1 MAFLLCSTSFFLHL
15 LFLTFAETSCC
26 IFLRPLLFVF
36 NWMLKRRL
44 EGCMSSLILPDAPH
58 LREIAFSGVM
68 ECTFEFIVPS
78 IYDYVLRG
86 GFAVV
91 FCSRVRYV
99 PLQGLP
105 FLLTCIGVPK
115 FLWL

>member
-1 MAFLLCSTSFFLHL
+1 MSR
-15 LFLTFAETSCC
+15 
-26 IFLRPLLFVF
+26 RPPLA
-36 NWMLKRRL
+36 
-44 EGCMSSLILPDAPH
+44 GDY
-58 LREIAFSGVM
+58 FSRVM

-99 PLQGLP
+99 LLQGLP
-105 FLLTCIGVPK
+105 FLLICIGVPK
-115 FLWL
+115 FLWP